1 MAVLE
6 FPRSRASRIVPSIL
20 RRLASAWERRRERSE
35 LLALTERELKD
46 IGITRYDALTE
57 ARRPFWEP

>member
-6 FPRSRASRIVPSIL
+6 FPRRTPRVAPSL
-20 RRLASAWERRRERSE
+20 LQRLVRLWEQRRERAQ

-46 IGITRYDALTE
+46 IGITRYDAVME
-57 ARRPFWEP
+57 ANRPFWEG

>member
-6 FPRSRASRIVPSIL
+6 FPRSRVSRVVPSVL
-20 RRLASAWERRRERSE
+20 QRLASAWERRRERSE
-35 LLALTERELKD
+35 LLSLTERELKD